1 MRRAYLQFCAIILAL
16 SGCSVIQP
24 ELPVAKKIPTKLEK
38 HGHIRIDDYY
48 WLKER
53 DNPEVINY
61 LKAENDYTQT
71 IMAHTKGL
79 QETLFQEFKTR
90 IKQTDMSVPY
100 KKDDY
105 YYYTRTEEG
114 KEYPFYCRK
123 KGSLAKSEHVML
135 DVNKM
140 AKGHE
145 FFSVSQ
151 RNISQNQDILAYSID
166 TMGRRIYKI
175 RFKDLVTDKPI
186 RDEIENVTGNMAWAN
201 DNRTLFYTRQDPVT
215 LRSYQVYKH
224 VLGTDSSNDDL
235 VFEETDETF
244 SCYVFKTKSKK
255 YIMIV
260 SYHTLST
267 EYRYLEADNPNGEFQ
282 VFLPRKRDHEY
293 SVDHYR
299 DHFYIRTNHEAK
311 NFKLAKTTVDR
322 TGLEYWK
329 DVVPHRDDVLFEDM
343 EIFKDHLVIVER
355 KNGLKQIRIRP
366 WSEQEEYFLNFKE
379 PAYYASP
386 MDNYDFNISLLR
398 FSYTSLTTP
407 QSVYD
412 YDMVTKKKMLLKQE
426 EVLGGFSSDN
436 YQSERIF
443 AEAEDGSKIPVSL
456 VYRKGLKK
464 DGANPLLLYGYG
476 SYGYSMDARFN
487 PYVIS
492 LMDRG
497 FIYAI
502 AHIRGGEEMGRYW
515 YEDGKLLKKKNTFK
529 DFIACSEHLIREE
542 YTSSDRLF
550 ILGGSAGGLLVGAV
564 LNMRPDLFNGAMA
577 AVPFVDAITTMLDES
592 IPLTTNEYDEWGNPN
607 VKEYYNYILSYSP
620 YDNVEAKDYPNI
632 LVLTSL
638 HDSQVQYWEP
648 AKWVAKLR
656 AMKTDGNRLLL
667 RTKMEAGHGGVS
679 GRYKQYRERAFT
691 FAFILDLSG
700 VRQ

>member
-456 VYRKGLKK
+456 LWIQHGCKIQSLCNQP
-464 DGANPLLLYGYG
+464 DGPWLYLCYSSYPWWRRNGPLL
-476 SYGYSMDARFN
+476 
-487 PYVIS
+487 V
-492 LMDRG
+492 
-497 FIYAI
+497 
-502 AHIRGGEEMGRYW
+502 
-515 YEDGKLLKKKNTFK
+515 
-529 DFIACSEHLIREE
+529 
-542 YTSSDRLF
+542 
-550 ILGGSAGGLLVGAV
+550 
-564 LNMRPDLFNGAMA
+564 
-577 AVPFVDAITTMLDES
+577 
-592 IPLTTNEYDEWGNPN
+592 
-607 VKEYYNYILSYSP
+607 
-620 YDNVEAKDYPNI
+620 
-632 LVLTSL
+632 
-638 HDSQVQYWEP
+638 
-648 AKWVAKLR
+648 
-656 AMKTDGNRLLL
+656 
-667 RTKMEAGHGGVS
+667 
-679 GRYKQYRERAFT
+679 
-691 FAFILDLSG
+691 
-700 VRQ
+700 